1 MFCSHRSRT
10 ALRISAVLT
19 VLVTML
25 SIGPAQEPEIVEP
38 ESKGAAENP
47 LPTAPISVDE
57 ARRQAEIL
65 HTAMHAAL
73 QTVHHRY
80 YREDAGLPIPAA
92 VLDEIFAEVQTDR
105 GIQLRWL
112 AVEGQA
118 MNTDHK
124 ARTPFEQEA
133 VKALKSGQLAHEQ
146 VDQGVYRRA
155 GAITLTNHCLKC
167 HVPDR
172 KSTQNRTAGLIVA
185 IPMRTP

>member
-1 MFCSHRSRT
+1 MVRLHRSCT
-10 ALRISAVLT
+10 VLRILAILMVFALVLS
-19 VLVTML
+19 V
-25 SIGPAQEPEIVEP
+25 GPAQEPEVVEP
-38 ESKGAAENP
+38 ETKGAAENS

-57 ARRQAEIL
+57 ARRQAEVL

-92 VLDEIFAEVQTDR
+92 VLDEIFAEVQSER

-133 VKALKSGQLAHEQ
+133 VKALKSGKLAHEE
-146 VDQGVYRRA
+146 VDEGVYRRA
-155 GAITLTNHCLKC
+155 GAVTLTNHCLKC